1 MRRRILTAILAVA
14 LGAIVL
20 LAVPL
25 GIAAGRLYKDEELN
39 RLERSATAASR
50 AVDPSARP
58 GDRPEFGTSPDRL
71 AAYDRLGRRT
81 GGAGPASADAIVR
94 RALRSGT
101 LVSRGDDERLVAAVP
116 VTAGERVVGAVRAE
130 RPANALNRRVRQA
143 RLLLAG
149 LAVLIALAAAAAAIL
164 LSRRLARPVHD
175 LAESAERLGHG
186 DFTVRP
192 ARHGVAELDALAGA
206 LEATAGRLGRQLE
219 RERSFSADASHQLRT
234 PLAALR
240 LELEEQELDGGQGR
254 EHAQRGLAQVDRLEV
269 TIATLLAVARDEPRP
284 AATVEPAA
292 LLDDLGTRWHGRLA
306 ERGRVLR
313 RQVDPGAPAAAT
325 SEAIAREI
333 LDVLLDNALSHGS
346 GAVSVTARPAAGAL
360 AIDVSDEGAGVGG
373 AAEAVFER
381 REGHGTGIGLALARA
396 LAESEGGR
404 LTLSEA
410 GLGPTFTLLLPSDG
424 DGDGGSASS

>member
-50 AVDPSARP
+50 VVDASARP
-58 GDRPEFGTSPDRL
+58 GDRPEFGPSPDRL
-71 AAYDRLGRRT
+71 AAYDRLGLRT
-81 GGAGPASADAIVR
+81 GGAGPAKADAIVR
-94 RALRSGT
+94 RALETAT
-101 LVSRGDDERLVAAVP
+101 LVSRGDDERLIAVVP

-130 RPANALNRRVRQA
+130 RPASALNRRVRQA

-175 LAESAERLGHG
+175 LAESADRLGQG
-186 DFTVRP
+186 DFTIRP
-192 ARHGVAELDALAGA
+192 ERHGVAELDALAGA
-206 LEATAGRLGRQLE
+206 LETTAGRLGRQLE

-240 LELEEQELDGGQGR
+240 LEVEQQEMDGGEGR
-254 EHAQRGLAQVDRLEV
+254 EYAQRALAQVDRLEA
-269 TIATLLAVARDEPRP
+269 TIATLLAVARDDPRP
-284 AATVEPAA
+284 ASTVQPAA
-292 LLDDLGTRWHGRLA
+292 LLDDLGARWHGRLA

-313 RQVDPGAPAAAT
+313 RRVDPEAPSAAT
-325 SEAIAREI
+325 SEEIAREI
-333 LDVLLDNALSHGS
+333 LDVLLDNACSHGA
-346 GAVSVTARPAAGAL
+346 GAVSVSARPAAGAL
-360 AIDVSDEGAGVGG
+360 AIDVSDEGAGVGA

-381 REGHGTGIGLALARA
+381 REGRGTGIGLALARA

-404 LTLSEA
+404 LTLFEA
-410 GLGPTFTLLLPSDG
+410 GLGPTFTLLLPASYVD
-424 DGDGGSASS
+424 GSASG